1 MRITALLT
9 AFTLAATPAMIPVAA
24 HAAHAGAP
32 YKNVNKKND
41 AGNDTGDAK
50 VDQLNQA
57 QLDKLATSQPPAAA
71 SAPPAS
77 AK

>member
-1 MRITALLT
+1 MKTLALLAAI
-9 AFTLAATPAMIPVAA
+9 AFVATPAIVPSVA

-50 VDQLNQA
+50 VDELNAQQLNQNYHG
-57 QLDKLATSQPPAAA
+57 QNPGDSSKQ
-71 SAPPAS
+71 
-77 AK
+77 

>member
-1 MRITALLT
+1 MKTLALLAAI
-9 AFTLAATPAMIPVAA
+9 AFVATPAIVPSAA

-50 VDQLNQA
+50 VDELNAQQLNQNYHG
-57 QLDKLATSQPPAAA
+57 QNPGDRSKQ
-71 SAPPAS
+71 
-77 AK
+77 

>member
-1 MRITALLT
+1 MKITAM
-9 AFTLAATPAMIPVAA
+9 LAALALVASPALLPSAA

-50 VDQLNQA
+50 VDELNAAQLNQNYKGQNPA
-57 QLDKLATSQPPAAA
+57 VPPAM
-71 SAPPAS
+71 P
-77 AK
+77 KR